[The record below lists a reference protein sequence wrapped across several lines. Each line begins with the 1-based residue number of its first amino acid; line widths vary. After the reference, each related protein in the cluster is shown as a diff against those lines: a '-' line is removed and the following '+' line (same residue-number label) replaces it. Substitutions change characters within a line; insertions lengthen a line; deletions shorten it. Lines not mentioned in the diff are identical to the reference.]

1 MYKIING
8 FEKINLVNGI
18 NSAKSLAL
26 NLRRENNMRLTREL
40 TKRGSYRYNFL
51 TNRVVSK
58 WNDVSQDSVS
68 SKSINSF
75 KSRIEN
81 ELFGNG
87 HNKRRKTVKALQGL
101 NTDRR

>member
-1 MYKIING
+1 
-8 FEKINLVNGI
+8 
-18 NSAKSLAL
+18 
-26 NLRRENNMRLTREL
+26 MRLTREL

-58 WNDVSQDSVS
+58 WNNLSQDSVS

-75 KSRIEN
+75 KSRIYN

-87 HNKRRKTVKALQGL
+87 HNTELGSVIKKSVFSQYQFFEHQFSISLS
-101 NTDRR
+101 